1 MKAEQVEHYRPVF
14 GAPSLEEVR
23 GFFVAQDFPLEEGEV
38 FYYYY
43 QAMNWRTESG
53 GPLRDWRS
61 AASQWLWNLDH

>member
-1 MKAEQVEHYRPVF
+1 
-14 GAPSLEEVR
+14 LEEVK